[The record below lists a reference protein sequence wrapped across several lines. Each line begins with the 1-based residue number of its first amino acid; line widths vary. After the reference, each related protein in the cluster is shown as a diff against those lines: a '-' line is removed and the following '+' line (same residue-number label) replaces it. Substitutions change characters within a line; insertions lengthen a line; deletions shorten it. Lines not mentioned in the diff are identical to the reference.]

1 VAEAEDDLEQGGSPG
16 PRPFWSGT
24 ITFGL
29 VSIPVALYPASRPR
43 RAGMRMVTTEGVPL
57 QRKYVSSET
66 ERELEWD
73 DIVRGY
79 EIEKGKFVVVTDE
92 ELEAVEPRKSRDIDL
107 RLFVD
112 AGELD
117 PRYFDR
123 GYFLTPA
130 GGSNKAYRLL
140 AAVMEKTGKAGLA
153 TFIMRTKEYV
163 IAILAENGILRA
175 ETLRFAD
182 EVRKPEDVGLPKKKK
197 APAAE
202 VKKLEKAIK
211 AKAKKV
217 DFSEFMDDSIE
228 QLEAVARKKQKQRK
242 AIVHHEEEAGAEE
255 GGEVIDLLEVLS
267 RSLGSAGERRP
278 AKRAPRRSPG
288 GLATLSKK
296 ELAERAKKKDIP
308 GRSGMTKEELIEAL
322 EG

>member
-1 VAEAEDDLEQGGSPG
+1 MAEAEDDLEQGGSPG

-43 RAGMRMVTTEGVPL
+43 RAGLRMVTADGIPL
-57 QRKYVSSET
+57 ERKYVSSET
-66 ERELEWD
+66 GRELDWD

-112 AGELD
+112 SGELD

-182 EVRKPEDVGLPKKKK
+182 EVRSPEDVGLPKKKK

-202 VKKLEKAIK
+202 MKKLERAIQ
-211 AKAKKV
+211 AKTKKV
-217 DFSEFMDDSIE
+217 DFSEFLDDSIE
-228 QLEAVARKKQKQRK
+228 RLEAIARKKKRQKTAVIHR
-242 AIVHHEEEAGAEE
+242 EEEGVGEG
-255 GGEVIDLLEVLS
+255 GGEVIDLLAVLS
-267 RSLGSAGERRP
+267 RSLGAAGDRRP
-278 AKRAPRRSPG
+278 AKRAPRKSG
-288 GLATLSKK
+288 GTLSKLSK
-296 ELAERAKKKDIP
+296 EELYERARKRDVP
-308 GRSGMTKEELIEAL
+308 GRSGMTKEELLEAL

>member
-1 VAEAEDDLEQGGSPG
+1 MAEAEDDLEQGGSPG

-43 RAGMRMVTTEGVPL
+43 RAGLRMVTADGIPL
-57 QRKYVSSET
+57 ERKYVSSET
-66 ERELEWD
+66 GRELDWD

-182 EVRKPEDVGLPKKKK
+182 EVRSPEDVGLPKKKK
-197 APAAE
+197 AGASE
-202 VKKLEKAIK
+202 VGKLEKAIK
-211 AKAKKV
+211 AKSKKV
-217 DFSEFMDDSIE
+217 DFSEFLDDSIE
-228 QLEAVARKKQKQRK
+228 RLEQIARRKKKQKK
-242 AIVHHEEEAGAEE
+242 AVVHREEEAGSGE
-255 GGEVIDLLEVLS
+255 GAEVIDLLEVLS

-278 AKRAPRRSPG
+278 AKQSPRKTEA
-288 GLATLSKK
+288 GLSSLSKD
-296 ELAERAKKKDIP
+296 ELYDRAKKKDIP
-308 GRSGMTKEELIEAL
+308 GRSSMTKTELIRVL